1 MRSKIERAQRG
12 PSGVEVILGALLSV
26 VIGAVLGAAYL
37 SVKPVP
43 AVKEIPK
50 DAAAGSVFYIEGLH
64 DSGQGPEAGEKLRTL
79 AAGGSVT
86 LTETELNS
94 LAGEAAKPQPSVAAK
109 PGDKAAP
116 AAAPARAIEAG
127 PLNFRIH
134 GGLLQIAAPVQFS
147 AFGFDAKLIVQ
158 TWGAFAKRGNAVVF
172 EPTAAYVGSCP
183 VQRIPWA
190 GTAILRRLLVPQPVP
205 DDMAAAWSKLV
216 DASIDGATL
225 RLTTQ

>member
-116 AAAPARAIEAG
+116 AAAPAPPG
-127 PLNFRIH
+127 PQAALRSDEQMTDVDRRRI
-134 GGLLQIAAPVQFS
+134 
-147 AFGFDAKLIVQ
+147 Q
-158 TWGAFAKRGNAVVF
+158 TALA
-172 EPTAAYVGSCP
+172 
-183 VQRIPWA
+183 
-190 GTAILRRLLVPQPVP
+190 RLGYY
-205 DDMAAAWSKLV
+205 DGK
-216 DASIDGATL
+216 IDGIFGPESRAAIRRYQHELGAEMTGRLNATQAS
-225 RLTTQ
+225 RLIAGQ